1 MNSSRWSRLPLVLA
15 LLTLTLPLL
24 GAPPGRDGHELP
36 LRPGPRLS
44 PEGPAPTA
52 GSGPEE
58 PDRTRFLSEPE
69 AIAARSHARRG
80 VAASHVVVKFR
91 NEVPETRRD
100 SISRAAGARARRAAR
115 WADFDRV
122 APGRGQSIDELLAAL
137 RADPGVEWAEADP
150 IYTGA
155 IGSAAPAPPI
165 VGASHVGDPLF
176 PLQWNLERIHYHE
189 ALAFNPTGGA
199 GVVVAVIDSGVAAG
213 NGAAFPER
221 RGVDLE
227 GVTFLPGLDLVNGGP
242 AFDEGIGVDPGP
254 VERSRRFGHGTFAA
268 AQIAAGVNNGVG
280 IAGIAPRVTILPIR
294 ILGVD
299 NFTTASEVAEAIHFA
314 VAAGADVINMSLGGR
329 GGFEP
334 LAQAVTAADRAGVV
348 LVAAAG
354 NEHDDPDP
362 PDDVNFPARYPE
374 VIAVGAT
381 AFDGLPAD
389 YSNPGFSLDL
399 VAPAGENPSAMIGNT
414 RDASLAPSFVHDPV
428 TGITTYGSFFITGT
442 SFAAPQVT
450 AAVAL
455 LMALGIDDP
464 EVIRFLLFES
474 AEDLG
479 GFGRDIEFGHGL
491 LDLLRAHQGLGFA
504 S

>member
-1 MNSSRWSRLPLVLA
+1 MHPIRWSRHALALA
-15 LLTLTLPLL
+15 LLTLALPLL
-24 GAPPGRDGHELP
+24 GAPQIRDGHELP

-44 PEGPAPTA
+44 PEAPAPTA
-52 GSGPEE
+52 GAGPEE
-58 PDRTRFLSEPE
+58 PGKIRFLSEPE
-69 AIAARSHARRG
+69 AVAARSHARRG

-91 NEVPETRRD
+91 ADVPETRREA
-100 SISRAAGARARRAAR
+100 ISRAAGARARRAAR

-137 RADPGVEWAEADP
+137 RADPDVEWAEADP

-155 IGSAAPAPPI
+155 LGSISPI
-165 VGASHVGDPLF
+165 ARRSHIADPLF

-221 RGVDLE
+221 RGVDLA
-227 GVTFLPGLDLVNGGP
+227 GVSFLPGLDLVNGGP
-242 AFDEGIGVDPGP
+242 AFDEGIGFDSGP

-294 ILGVD
+294 ILSVD
-299 NFTTASEVAEAIHFA
+299 NFTTGSEVAEAINFA

-329 GGFEP
+329 GAFGP

-348 LVAAAG
+348 MVAAAG

-399 VAPAGENPSAMIGNT
+399 VAPAGEDPNVMIGNT

-428 TGITTYGSFFITGT
+428 TGVTTYGSFFITGT

>member
-1 MNSSRWSRLPLVLA
+1 MDCIRWTRLVLA
-15 LLTLTLPLL
+15 LALLSVTLPLV

-36 LRPGPRLS
+36 LRPGPLL
-44 PEGPAPTA
+44 APDAPPSADA
-52 GSGPEE
+52 GAPEE
-58 PDRTRFLSEPE
+58 PGRTRFLTEPE
-69 AIAARSHARRG
+69 AVRVRSHTRRG
-80 VAASHVVVKFR
+80 VAASHVVVRFR
-91 NEVPETRRD
+91 SEVPEPRRE
-100 SISRAAGARARRAAR
+100 SIARAAGARARRSSH
-115 WADFDRV
+115 WASFDRV

-137 RADPGVEWAEADP
+137 RADPDVEWAEADP
-150 IYTGA
+150 IYSGA
-155 IGSAAPAPPI
+155 VGSISPI
-165 VGASHVGDPLF
+165 ARKSHITDPF
-176 PLQWNLERIHYHE
+176 VSLQWNLDRIHFHD

-227 GVTFLPGLDLVNGGP
+227 GVTFLPGLDLLNGGP
-242 AFDEGIGVDPGP
+242 AFDEGIGFDTGP
-254 VERSRRFGHGTFAA
+254 VERSRRFGHGTFVA
-268 AQIAAGVNNGVG
+268 AQIAAGVNNNID
-280 IAGIAPRVTILPIR
+280 IAGISPRVTILPIR
-294 ILGVD
+294 IIGAD
-299 NFTTASEVAEAIHFA
+299 NFTTASEVAEAINFA

-329 GGFEP
+329 GGFAP
-334 LAQAVTAADRAGVV
+334 LAEAVSAADRAGVV

-381 AFDGLPAD
+381 GFDDLPTD

-399 VAPAGENPSAMIGNT
+399 MAPAGEDPSIVIGAT

-428 TGITTYGSFFITGT
+428 SGQTTYGSFFITGT

-491 LDLLRAHQGLGFA
+491 LDLLRAHQGFGFA